1 MTSIAEDIGGAS
13 IPEPAPHIVVGY
25 DGSPE
30 SGKALDKALA
40 IARTSSGTLEV
51 VTVSHVPVFYG
62 GYPLG
67 VSWSPVD
74 DARAAAHGALSAR
87 FGEEIPEWVSVN
99 GAEGSPAK
107 ILIDASEGAEM
118 LVVGSRG
125 HGGFAGLLLGSVSSA
140 CAEHAHCP
148 VLIVHPQKVRDG
160 EADAAELE
168 MTVPLPG

>member
-1 MTSIAEDIGGAS
+1 MTSIAHETSESAA
-13 IPEPAPHIVVGY
+13 PAPAPHIVVGY
-25 DGSPE
+25 DGSEE
-30 SGKALDKALA
+30 SGHALDKALA
-40 IARTSSGTLEV
+40 IARAGDGTLEV

-87 FGEEIPEWVSVN
+87 FGEEIPDWVSVH
-99 GAEGSPAK
+99 GAEGSAAK

-148 VLIVHPQKVRDG
+148 VLVVHPQKVRDD
-160 EADAAELE
+160 EAEAAELE
-168 MTVPLPG
+168 KTVPIPV